1 MEVKISKLTPEEV
14 SELNKKDV
22 LYSLDFRGLGESL
35 NYEIPEMRKYE
46 NLLPWILN
54 GATCLANEN
63 SASLKYINKNNIV
76 IVKSGKLAQT
86 SIYKRLE
93 KIQKFKCLWAG
104 IPHPDAD
111 KLAKENN
118 VSINYNWMDFLK
130 LNNKIMQKKTI
141 KRNTPEFI
149 IVRDFTHLK
158 NILAKDNEFFL
169 KRNLGSGGF
178 TSFDCT
184 KSKIKDFK
192 KFNFKENGKLC
203 FYLER
208 KIYGTPF
215 SIQLY
220 KDKNKIIA
228 FGYTKQ
234 ITEDGYFFKGNEIL
248 DLKNF
253 KEIEFLRDI
262 LEQGKTLF
270 KHYNGFFGLD
280 FIFNN
285 RAYFLEFNVRLTAAT
300 IPVLLTNAFGWKQ
313 SVYLENETK
322 LKKNDLIL
330 TNTED
335 KYDILRRAN
344 G

>member
-1 MEVKISKLTPEEV
+1 MFQV
-14 SELNKKDV
+14 N
-22 LYSLDFRGLGESL
+22 
-35 NYEIPEMRKYE
+35 
-46 NLLPWILN
+46 W
-54 GATCLANEN
+54 
-63 SASLKYINKNNIV
+63 
-76 IVKSGKLAQT
+76 
-86 SIYKRLE
+86 
-93 KIQKFKCLWAG
+93 KC
-104 IPHPDAD
+104 
-111 KLAKENN
+111 
-118 VSINYNWMDFLK
+118 
-130 LNNKIMQKKTI
+130 NNKIIQKKTI
-141 KRNTPEFI
+141 KRNTLEFI
-149 IVRDFTHLK
+149 IVQDFTHLK

-184 KSKIKDFK
+184 KIKIKDFK
-192 KFNFKENGKLC
+192 KFNFKEKGKLC

-285 RAYFLEFNVRLTAAT
+285 KAYFLEFNVRLTAAT

>member
-1 MEVKISKLTPEEV
+1 MFYTVWISEDLVRVKL
-14 SELNKKDV
+14 
-22 LYSLDFRGLGESL
+22 
-35 NYEIPEMRKYE
+35 
-46 NLLPWILN
+46 
-54 GATCLANEN
+54 
-63 SASLKYINKNNIV
+63 
-76 IVKSGKLAQT
+76 GKLAQT
-86 SIYKRLE
+86 SIYIRLE

-149 IVRDFTHLK
+149 IVQDFTHLK

-192 KFNFKENGKLC
+192 K
-203 FYLER
+203 
-208 KIYGTPF
+208 
-215 SIQLY
+215 
-220 KDKNKIIA
+220 
-228 FGYTKQ
+228 
-234 ITEDGYFFKGNEIL
+234 
-248 DLKNF
+248 F